1 MLLPDSVKYLGSSPT
16 SAKVRKAT
24 DDNEFVGASSALI
37 SEITILTYSRKTLQ
51 EVTRVLKKRLSGNA
65 NKSSHKNAVHILK
78 ALTLANYL
86 VANGSEEFVQWLRGC
101 APLLRRLKDFS
112 TENDRDAHMASQIRS
127 FSLSLLE
134 LLQNAVLLE
143 EHRRSVVRFRSSIS
157 TPGYKSDQ
165 RSQSLPGL
173 PAPMRPRSPAAEFPC
188 MVRHSIEHNYRSPS
202 LSCLVEE
209 DISQMGV
216 PAQAPPLGR
225 AALPTQDSYV

>member
-16 SAKVRKAT
+16 AAKVRKAT

-37 SEITILTYSRKTLQ
+37 SEITILTYSCKTLLD
-51 EVTRVLKKRLSGNA
+51 VTRVLKKRLSGNA

-78 ALTLANYL
+78 ALTLTNYL
-86 VANGSEEFVQWLRGC
+86 IANGSEDFVQWLQGC
-101 APLLRRLKDFS
+101 AVLLRRLKDF
-112 TENDRDAHMASQIRS
+112 TTGNERDSHMASQIRS

-134 LLQNAVLLE
+134 LMQNPALLE
-143 EHRRSVVRFRSSIS
+143 DHRRSVVRFRSSIS

-173 PAPMRPRSPAAEFPC
+173 PAPMRPQSPAAEFPC

-202 LSCLVEE
+202 LGCLVEE
-209 DISQMGV
+209 DVSQMGT
-216 PAQAPPLGR
+216 PTQAPPYSG
-225 AALPTQDSYV
+225 ATLPTKDSYI